1 MPKLESTAFPKFNV
15 NNNRVADIMKTL
27 NRILALAGVSAVLAL
42 GTGAGNA
49 QENPTRPE
57 RGDRGPGGGRGN
69 FDPEQMRVRMME
81 RYREALEVKDDAE
94 WKLVEGRI
102 TKVSDARRDM
112 GGFGRGFGGPGGRG
126 GGPGGRGGF
135 GGEPNPDAEAL
146 QKALEAKASAD
157 EIKAKL
163 AKYRESQK
171 TKQATLEKAQAELR
185 QVLSVKQEAQAV
197 LMGLLQ

>member
-1 MPKLESTAFPKFNV
+1 
-15 NNNRVADIMKTL
+15 MKTL
-27 NRILALAGVSAVLAL
+27 NRILALAGVSALLAL

-49 QENPTRPE
+49 QENQNRPD
-57 RGDRGPGGGRGN
+57 RPDRGPGGRGN

-81 RYREALEVKDDAE
+81 RYREAFEVKDDAE
-94 WKLVEGRI
+94 WKLIEGRI

-171 TKQATLEKAQAELR
+171 AKQATLEKAQAELR

>member
-1 MPKLESTAFPKFNV
+1 M
-15 NNNRVADIMKTL
+15 NRVADIMKTM
-27 NRILALAGVSAVLAL
+27 NRILALAGVATLLAL

-57 RGDRGPGGGRGN
+57 RGDRGGRGN

-81 RYREALEVKDDAE
+81 RFRESFEVKDDAE
-94 WKLVEGRI
+94 WKLIEGRI
-102 TKVSDARRDM
+102 TKVNDARRDM
-112 GGFGRGFGGPGGRG
+112 SGGFGRMMGGPGGRRGGEG
-126 GGPGGRGGF
+126 GGDAG
-135 GGEPNPDAEAL
+135 GGERRRFGPEPSPEAEAL

-163 AKYRESQK
+163 AKYREVQK
-171 TKQATLEKAQAELR
+171 TKQAALEKAQAELR

>member
-1 MPKLESTAFPKFNV
+1 
-15 NNNRVADIMKTL
+15 MKTM

-42 GTGAGNA
+42 GTVAGNA
-49 QENPTRPE
+49 QENQNRPE
-57 RGDRGPGGGRGN
+57 RGDRGDRGGRGN

-81 RYREALEVKDDAE
+81 RFREAFEVKDDAE
-94 WKLVEGRI
+94 WKLIEGRI
-102 TKVSDARRDM
+102 TKVSDARRGM

-135 GGEPNPDAEAL
+135 GGEPNPEAEAL
-146 QKALEAKASAD
+146 EKALEAKASAD

>member
-1 MPKLESTAFPKFNV
+1 
-15 NNNRVADIMKTL
+15 MKTL

-49 QENPTRPE
+49 QENQNQNRPD

-69 FDPEQMRVRMME
+69 FDPEQMRARMME
-81 RYREALEVKDDAE
+81 RYREAFEVKDDAE
-94 WKLVEGRI
+94 WKLIEGRI
-102 TKVSDARRDM
+102 TKASDARRDM
-112 GGFGRGFGGPGGRG
+112 GGFGRMFGGPGGRG

-146 QKALEAKASAD
+146 QKAIEAKASAD

-171 TKQATLEKAQAELR
+171 AKQATLEKAQAELR

>member
-1 MPKLESTAFPKFNV
+1 
-15 NNNRVADIMKTL
+15 MKTL
-27 NRILALAGVSAVLAL
+27 NRILALAGVATLLAL

-49 QENPTRPE
+49 QENPTRPD
-57 RGDRGPGGGRGN
+57 RGDRGDRGGRGN

-81 RYREALEVKDDAE
+81 RYREAFEVKDDAE
-94 WKLVEGRI
+94 WKLIEGRI

-171 TKQATLEKAQAELR
+171 AKQATLEKAQAELR